1 MPENARQGQP
11 VWVDYTCHEFETTTK
26 FYTEIFGWEF
36 TDQGPD
42 FGHYNMIMKDGAAIG
57 GAMRAVNMDGTPNP
71 MIPTTWTTYLHTDD
85 IASTYA
91 AALAAGAAPIAEPMA
106 VGPLGQMA
114 VITDPTGARVGMWQ
128 SGDFTGFDTP
138 LTPGTPVWFELMTL
152 DFSTALEFYR
162 TAFSFDITLMEGFP
176 YATHGPEATAVAG
189 ICDASEWTQVSFWR
203 DYFNVDDA
211 DAAAAKVTELGGK
224 VLAGPEDSP
233 YGRIVTVTDPEG
245 ATFQL
250 QQNP

>member
-1 MPENARQGQP
+1 MPENLREGQP
-11 VWVDYTCHEFETTTK
+11 VWIDYTCHDFESTTK
-26 FYTEIFGWEF
+26 FYTEIFGWKFE
-36 TDQGPD
+36 DQGPD
-42 FGHYNMIMKDGAAIG
+42 FGHYNMITKEGAAVG

-71 MIPTTWTTYLHTDD
+71 MIPAMWTTYLHTND
-85 IASTYA
+85 IANTYA
-91 AALAAGAAPIAEPMA
+91 AALTAGAAPIAEPMS

-114 VITDPTGARVGMWQ
+114 VITDPTGAGVGMWQ
-128 SGDFTGFDTP
+128 PGEFTGFDTP

-152 DFSTALEFYR
+152 NYPVAQEFYR
-162 TAFSFDITLMEGFP
+162 TVFSFDIVAMEGFP
-176 YATHGPEATAVAG
+176 YSTHGTEKNAVAG

-203 DYFNVDDA
+203 DYINVEDTDA
-211 DAAAAKVTELGGK
+211 TATRVAELGGK

-233 YGRIVTVTDPEG
+233 YGRIATVTDPEG